1 MGTHC
6 INTPTKASKIQKL
19 FSSEFVVFKSLR
31 TGKYL
36 YVRAR
41 FHPRATIIHFGS
53 ILYEETSIERKLV
66 TLLPAIV
73 RKQSAKAYLRTLQ
86 EYTIDFNQKQKE
98 RFSKY
103 NTYINYRVVP
113 FPEEY
118 VIIRIDTK
126 YALSILGY
134 DVTAMEQQLLSSNIG
149 NSNAT
154 NTDNQPTQN

>member
-1 MGTHC
+1 MGTQY

-19 FSSEFVVFKSLR
+19 FSSEFVIFKSLR

-53 ILYEETSIERKLV
+53 ILYEESYIERKLA
-66 TLLPAIV
+66 TLPAIV
-73 RKQSAKAYLRTLQ
+73 RKQSAKTYLQTLQ
-86 EYTIDFNQKQKE
+86 EYTRDFNQKQKE
-98 RFSKY
+98 LSSKY
-103 NTYINYRVVP
+103 NTYPNYRIVP

-118 VIIRIDTK
+118 VIIPLDTK
-126 YALSILGY
+126 YALSLLGY
-134 DVTAMEQQLLSSNIG
+134 DVSAMEQQLLASNVG

-154 NTDNQPTQN
+154 NTDCEFTQN